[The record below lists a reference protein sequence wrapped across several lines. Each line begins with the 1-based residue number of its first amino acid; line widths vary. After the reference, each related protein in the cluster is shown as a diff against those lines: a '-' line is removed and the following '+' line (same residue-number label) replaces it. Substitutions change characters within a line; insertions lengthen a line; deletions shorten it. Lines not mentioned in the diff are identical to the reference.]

1 MFNTQL
7 NYWNDMSN
15 MVMDAYKN
23 SLSSGQQ
30 FQEGFAAM
38 LKEMMETNIKNTLDV
53 QKEMEGH
60 TKKNVDAY
68 MDNLV
73 KVSRFYSD
81 NREKGLETMKGLFE
95 KYSITNSQFRD
106 EMEKLWKENFDE
118 FQKKMQEFSDT
129 FKSNQEKSIDF
140 MFEVFKKSSKN
151 MEEFSKKL
159 GEMNKAK

>member
-1 MFNTQL
+1 
-7 NYWNDMSN
+7 MSN
-15 MVMDAYKN
+15 MVMEAYKN
-23 SLSSGQQ
+23 SLNSGQQ

-38 LKEMMETNIKNTLDV
+38 LKEMIEANIKNTLEV

-81 NREKGLETMKGLFE
+81 NSEKGLETMKGLFE
-95 KYSITNSQFRD
+95 KYSITNSQFRS

-118 FQKKMQEFSDT
+118 YQKKMQEFSDT
-129 FKSNQEKSIDF
+129 FKSNQEKSINF
-140 MFEVFKKSSKN
+140 MFDTFKNSSKH